1 MKNIFLAAFMILSAV
16 NVFPFKWPVKD
27 PVLVASFGENI
38 HGSFSKGIEL
48 QSPDD
53 EVRSISSGEIVFY
66 HDRADGE
73 GLPSPLG
80 NYTVIRHDRG
90 IYSLYS
96 HLSDVYTDDFTV
108 SEGSAVGT
116 IGATGVSSGKVL
128 FLMILD
134 SEFEQFINP
143 LLSLPPLA
151 DTVRPH
157 IGKISFSKEGSG
169 TESEPDTVLEK
180 GRYVIRA
187 EIKDFSVNPGYY
199 CPVAPYSINLYING
213 ENKKSIRFESLQVGS
228 GKIVLSNSGGMGC
241 GDIYDSRWVYNIGTF
256 DFSPGDTR
264 IEISVKDFEGNE
276 TSRIVSLKIAE

>member
-1 MKNIFLAAFMILSAV
+1 MRNIFFAVFILFCAV
-16 NVFPFKWPVKD
+16 DVFSFKWPVKD
-27 PVLVASFGENI
+27 PVLVTSFGENMR
-38 HGSFSKGIEL
+38 GSFSKGIEL

-66 HDRADGE
+66 HKRSDGE

-96 HLSDVYTDDFTV
+96 HLEDVFTDNRTV
-108 SEGSAVGT
+108 SEDSVVGT

-128 FLMILD
+128 FLVILD

-151 DTVRPH
+151 DTVKPQ
-157 IGKISFSKEGSG
+157 IGKISFLKNG
-169 TESEPDTVLEK
+169 TDIEASSDTVLEK

-187 EIKDFSVNPGYY
+187 EIKDFSMNPGYY
-199 CPVAPYSINLYING
+199 CPIAPYSINLYING

-228 GKIVLSNSGGMGC
+228 GKVVLSNSGGMGC
-241 GDIYDSRWVYNIGTF
+241 SDIYSSRWLYNIGTF
-256 DFSPGDTR
+256 DLSPGDSR

-276 TSRIVSLKIAE
+276 TSRIVSLKISE